1 MTYAQMLDSIIA
13 KSELSLRSIAKRCAE
28 LDLQITPSYISQ
40 LKNGKL
46 PPPTAEVSM
55 VLAKACNS
63 KDESK
68 LIFQGYLEKAPDVI
82 KEYMLASS
90 ELNKIMIETL
100 YKQQR
105 DEGMAE
111 SAIQYLK
118 EMDILSTLELSS
130 KYIKDGKVDFNP
142 ELAKELTLASG
153 GMTHQDDKGIITM
166 FLGDTAMQPTV
177 PVHSFIYIM
186 PTKTELLKSRDIIL
200 FNIYGKKQPLLRR
213 LYLERE
219 RILLIPDDRSSE
231 IFILQ
236 SLDEIE
242 YIGKLVSYRIDC

>member
-100 YKQQR
+100 YKQQ

-111 SAIQYLK
+111 SAIKYLK

-153 GMTHQDDKGIITM
+153 GMTHQEDKGIITM
-166 FLGDTAMQPTV
+166 FLGDAAMQPTV
-177 PVHSFIYIM
+177 PIHSFIYIL
-186 PTKTELLKSRDIIL
+186 PTKIELLKSRDIIL

-213 LYLERE
+213 LYIERE
-219 RILLIPDDRSSE
+219 RILLIPDDRTSE

-236 SLDEIE
+236 SLEEID

>member
-100 YKQQR
+100 YKQQG

-111 SAIQYLK
+111 SAIKYLK